1 MCHLK
6 SILKLF
12 AIVGL
17 CSITSCG
24 SNHSK
29 TDNAPDKDSG
39 VSLAPSVEETSEA
52 AVPVPG
58 DSDYRFDDKHDIINW
73 LDSSKDA
80 ANYKGGI
87 MRVIAE
93 NVPDYADKLIASTFS
108 KFIVVDKASM
118 RVILYNKYGHLI
130 KAFDM
135 ACAKNYG
142 TKHKKAD
149 SRTPEGFFSAEG
161 VYDSTDWLF
170 TDDNGVTSKKKGQF
184 GPRFIRIR
192 IPGTSQIGIHGTC
205 APWSIGHRVSHG
217 CIRLTNENILELV
230 KDVEPGMPII
240 VLPGKRDRAV
250 NREEGYRVE
259 YFPTDQKYSM
269 TETEKSLP
277 VKNRSEIEAAQNA
290 KEDST
295 ISVGEKQ
302 SEDKSSDAVPEES
315 TESGQTEVSDTTIM
329 F

>member
-1 MCHLK
+1 MP
-6 SILKLF
+6 
-12 AIVGL
+12 A
-17 CSITSCG
+17 
-24 SNHSK
+24 
-29 TDNAPDKDSG
+29 
-39 VSLAPSVEETSEA
+39 
-52 AVPVPG
+52 PG
-58 DSDYRFDDKHDIINW
+58 DSGFRFGNRHDILTW
-73 LDSSKDA
+73 LDSSADA

-161 VYDSTDWLF
+161 VYDSTEWLF

-184 GPRFIRIR
+184 GPRFIRIK

-250 NREEGYRVE
+250 NREEGYHIE

-277 VKNRSEIEAAQNA
+277 IKKRSEIKSEQNTPA
-290 KEDST
+290 DSAMS
-295 ISVGEKQ
+295 IGEMPHEEKV
-302 SEDKSSDAVPEES
+302 SDPVMEES
-315 TESGQTEVSDTTIM
+315 SGSGTTEIPDTVIT